1 MAGDNNNTLNVIP
14 AEAINE
20 RFDRIEKKIDKLS
33 DAMVSLARTEEKIMA
48 MEADRANLLERV
60 NRHSEKLDQL
70 NDEVKENSRVTSNIT
85 KITWV
90 VVTALLTG
98 LVKITFFM

>member
-1 MAGDNNNTLNVIP
+1 MSGENTTLNVIP

-48 MEADRANLLERV
+48 MESDRSNMYDRL
-60 NRHSEKLDQL
+60 NRHSEKLDEL
-70 NDEVKENSRVTSNIT
+70 NEKVNSNTRIVENIT
-85 KITWV
+85 KVTWLIAGAIV
-90 VVTALLTG
+90 AGFSKIFLG
-98 LVKITFFM
+98 L